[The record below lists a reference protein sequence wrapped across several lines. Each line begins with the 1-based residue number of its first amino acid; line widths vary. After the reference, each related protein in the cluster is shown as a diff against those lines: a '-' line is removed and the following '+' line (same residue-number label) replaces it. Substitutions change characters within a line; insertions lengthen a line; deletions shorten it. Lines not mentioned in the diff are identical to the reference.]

1 MINLDNVEETE
12 FHREEHIDDIVL
24 TKNGYQK
31 LQEELDYLKNT
42 RRWEVAKRLEHA
54 RAFGDITENS
64 EYEDAKQ
71 EQAFIAGRILDIE
84 RTLDNARIIREEE
97 LDATSVALGSKVV
110 LKDLDRKEELTF
122 RVVSSPE
129 ARGDRECISDQS
141 PVGKAIL
148 GLHVGETVEVSVPSG
163 VVIKYKIVKIEK

>member
-1 MINLDNVEETE
+1 MEETE
-12 FHREEHIDDIVL
+12 FHREEHADDIVL
-24 TKNGYQK
+24 TKNGYAK
-31 LQEELDYLKNT
+31 LQEELDYLRNT

-54 RAFGDITENS
+54 RAFGDVTDNS

-84 RTLDNARIIREEE
+84 RTLDNARIIRDEEI
-97 LDATSVALGSKVV
+97 DATSVALGSKVI
-110 LKDLDRKEELTF
+110 LKDMDRKEELAF

-148 GLHVGETVEVSVPSG
+148 GRHTGESVEVSVPSG
-163 VVIKYKIVKIEK
+163 EVIKYKIIKIEK

>member
-1 MINLDNVEETE
+1 VINMEETE
-12 FHREEHIDDIVL
+12 FHREEHADDIVL

-31 LQEELDYLKNT
+31 LQEELDYLRNT

-54 RAFGDITENS
+54 RAFGDVTENS

-84 RTLDNARIIREEE
+84 RTLDNARIIRDEEI
-97 LDATSVALGSKVV
+97 DATSVALGSKVI
-110 LKDLDRKEELTF
+110 LKDMDRKEELAF

-148 GLHVGETVEVSVPSG
+148 GRHTGETVQVSVPSG
-163 VVIKYKIVKIEK
+163 EVIKYKIIKIEK